1 MERVVP
7 VVVLAQQELLAPLGH
22 HAQGRLSHAIHPL
35 QRHGVAIQMQPW
47 ERLDGPIDT
56 DDSPDPLY
64 QFRAMG
70 VYLLGLA
77 FGLGLSSSPGSSR
90 P

>member
-1 MERVVP
+1 
-7 VVVLAQQELLAPLGH
+7 
-22 HAQGRLSHAIHPL
+22 
-35 QRHGVAIQMQPW
+35 MQPW